1 MSCSG
6 RGIRHVADLTGVTTE
21 SEPPGTARAVLF
33 DLYNTLVRGGSV
45 VERDAVSAAMAT
57 DLGVDPTAFAD
68 LMRATFDERCRGSLG
83 DLANTVRTLAA
94 RLGAKPGDLAISSAV
109 RRRLILTQ
117 ALLDPAISTLDVL
130 DEMLADG
137 WLLGLVS
144 DASAE
149 TPQLWPTSPLSERI
163 AVAVFS
169 CQIGVRKPDPAIY
182 RAATGGLGVAAQAC
196 VYVGDGG
203 SGELAGATAL
213 GMTAVMLRPQ
223 TDGEASA
230 ASDDCEPWGG
240 PRIASL
246 SELPAFLRGLAS
258 ISAQ

>member
-1 MSCSG
+1 
-6 RGIRHVADLTGVTTE
+6 
-21 SEPPGTARAVLF
+21 
-33 DLYNTLVRGGSV
+33 
-45 VERDAVSAAMAT
+45 
-57 DLGVDPTAFAD
+57 
-68 LMRATFDERCRGSLG
+68 
-83 DLANTVRTLAA
+83 
-94 RLGAKPGDLAISSAV
+94 
-109 RRRLILTQ
+109 
-117 ALLDPAISTLDVL
+117 
-130 DEMLADG
+130 MLADG

-213 GMTAVMLRPQ
+213 GMTALMMRPQ

-230 ASDDCEPWGG
+230 ASDDLEPWSG

-246 SELPAFLRGLAS
+246 SELPAFLHGLAS